1 MFGKIHTHIVFVAIL
16 AAVSAVSQST
26 KQVTRM
32 GMELHLQSNSFQIK
46 KIQVLHLITIAYVQ
60 VPQTLIALE
69 RENIPELNRLQIQG
83 ISESVA

>member
-1 MFGKIHTHIVFVAIL
+1 MYIYIFLICSMFGKIHTHIMFVAIL

-46 KIQVLHLITIAYVQ
+46 KIQVLHL
-60 VPQTLIALE
+60 LL
-69 RENIPELNRLQIQG
+69 LLMFKCHKF
-83 ISESVA
+83 